1 MLRGG
6 ARAPSVGREAARVI
20 DSMRGGGPPMVEG
33 VHAREVLDS
42 RGNPTVAVAVATTYG
57 AVEEALV
64 PSGASTGAH
73 EAVELRDGD
82 PHRYGGKGVL
92 NAVTSVNDL
101 IGPAIEGFDATAQ
114 REIDRAL
121 IDLDGT
127 PNKANLGANALLG
140 VSLATARAAAVSV
153 GLPLFRYLGGPSA
166 ATLPVP
172 MMNVINGGKHAE
184 GALQF
189 QECMLVPVG
198 APTLAEAIRYGS
210 ETFHALGRLLH
221 ERGMPTLV
229 GDEGGYAP
237 PLDSLPEALDLM
249 IAAIERAGYK
259 PGDDIALALDPAATE
274 FFAEGSYY
282 PVSKDEPYSGAA
294 MVDLY
299 AELCDRYPII
309 SIEDGLAEDDWDTW
323 RALTERI
330 GAKVQLVGDDLFV
343 TNTKRLARGIAEG
356 VANAILIKVNQIGT
370 LTETLDTIEMAK
382 AAGYRNV
389 ISHRSGE
396 TGDTTIADIAV
407 ATSAGQI
414 KTGSLSRSD
423 RVEKYNRLMAIEEQL
438 GDVARY
444 PGAQAFAAAN
454 RAAIQATLD

>member
-6 ARAPSVGREAARVI
+6 ARAPSVGREAAGVI

-92 NAVTSVNDL
+92 NAVTAVNDL